1 MKTVITYNKD
11 YQNKSLLEINH

>member
-11 YQNKSLLEINH
+11 YQNKSLLEINP